1 MAQLSIEYSTE
12 NCTMVD
18 MGEFFVR
25 KNHLTCLLSEDE
37 FVNDDEDITPFRFK
51 VPGVLLCCKTNKAVM
66 TTGEQSEDT
75 KDSDDDVVILGN
87 RQWKFNSIKDINE
100 TKELEL
106 QSVLKKDEPLESD
119 CFNMAIR
126 KFIRFIKLKKQYR
139 IIAWTCNFGYITILV
154 CHALS
159 FIVVILDQEAMRK
172 ACPSSRWN
180 KDITLWRQIIVNNP
194 FLDRMMAS

>member
-100 TKELEL
+100 TKE
-106 QSVLKKDEPLESD
+106 
-119 CFNMAIR
+119 
-126 KFIRFIKLKKQYR
+126 
-139 IIAWTCNFGYITILV
+139 ITILV